1 MVPVNSTLG
10 TAATQ
15 LLPLAVKDLDENK
28 VTPGLLG
35 FVIFACIGLALWWL
49 MKNMNKQFKK
59 IDFEQPADPSGPGEP
74 TGSGQPAGSGE
85 PEASASQIPAEAGVA
100 EREK

>member
-1 MVPVNSTLG
+1 MVPVNSTFG
-10 TAATQ
+10 TAAAQ
-15 LLPLAVKDLDENK
+15 LVPLAVKDLDENK

-59 IDFEQPADPSGPGEP
+59 IDFEQPAESVAEA
-74 TGSGQPAGSGE
+74 TVSEQPAPAGGAGS
-85 PEASASQIPAEAGVA
+85 A
-100 EREK
+100 ERER